1 MLAADAGVTR
11 STRRRV
17 DSAGLATP
25 AGAAA
30 APGRLPSPTAVAVAW
45 LVRAASGAVA
55 GPADGRAGAAPAGRR
70 LAVRCFCFL
79 VFLAM
84 YSREA

>member
-1 MLAADAGVTR
+1 
-11 STRRRV
+11 
-17 DSAGLATP
+17 
-25 AGAAA
+25 
-30 APGRLPSPTAVAVAW
+30 VAW